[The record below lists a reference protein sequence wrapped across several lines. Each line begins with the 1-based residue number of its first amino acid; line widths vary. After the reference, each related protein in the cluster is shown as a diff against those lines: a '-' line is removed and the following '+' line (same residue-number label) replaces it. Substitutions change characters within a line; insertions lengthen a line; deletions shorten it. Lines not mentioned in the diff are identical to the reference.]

1 MLQLPL
7 LIYITIYILINYIY
21 YIRGYCILFFKTE
34 ITEIEITEMPSL
46 YHSLFFSKASHH
58 EEFFGSLAAEV
69 LKGVILRVLWQAEV
83 RQEAAVGPARH
94 VKAVALIDKRIA
106 FASFPLRSILDE
118 GEVVSAVSREHACV
132 ILSHFSSA
140 VACQDS
146 F

>member
-1 MLQLPL
+1 M
-7 LIYITIYILINYIY
+7 ITH
-21 YIRGYCILFFKTE
+21 LFFF
-34 ITEIEITEMPSL
+34 
-46 YHSLFFSKASHH
+46 YKACY
-58 EEFFGSLAAEV
+58 EEKFLGSLAAEV

-94 VKAVALIDKRIA
+94 VDAVALVDHRVA
-106 FASFPLRSILDE
+106 AASFPLLSFLDE
-118 GEVVSAVSREHACV
+118 GEVVSAVSREHAHV